1 MLGVSDGWLLGVAEG
16 TSVGLFDIEGREDT
30 DGTDE
35 VLGYEVKLGA
45 ALIDGLEEIIFG
57 RRG

>member
-1 MLGVSDGWLLGVAEG
+1 MLGVAED
-16 TSVGLFDIEGREDT
+16 TSVGLFDNEGRADT

-35 VLGYEVKLGA
+35 VLGCKDKLGA

>member
-1 MLGVSDGWLLGVAEG
+1 LLGVAEDL
-16 TSVGLFDIEGREDT
+16 SVGLFDIEGREDT